1 MAVYKTKTYLDNA
14 RARPDGQNDAEE
26 LTMTYTFPAGVNPVS
41 GDTILF
47 GKIGENIVIT
57 QFQLTLDQFDSNAT
71 AALAGRLGT
80 TASDACLIAAATV
93 LQTNTTGKKNFARV
107 DGEAT
112 AIDSFAVT
120 PYVPQTTVQDLI
132 LTFSANA
139 GTAFTTGNRNIS
151 LRIKY
156 QYAYTNQFVTG
167 VSDPRY
173 PFDTAA
179 GANTTLVFSPPV
191 VETYNGN
198 AP

>member
-1 MAVYKTKTYLDNA
+1 MATDYKTKTYLDNA

-26 LTMTYTFPAGVNPVS
+26 LTMTYTFPNGVNPLS
-41 GDTILF
+41 GDRILF
-47 GKIGENIVIT
+47 GKIGENVVLT
-57 QFQLTLDQFDSNAT
+57 QFQLTLDQFDSNAA

-93 LQTNTTGKKNFARV
+93 LQTNTTGKKNFSRI

-112 AIDSFAVT
+112 ANDSFAVT
-120 PYVPQTTVQDLI
+120 PYVPQTAVQDLI

-139 GTAFTTGNRNIS
+139 GTAFTTGDRSIS

-156 QYAYTNQFVTG
+156 QYAYPNRWVTG
-167 VSDPRY
+167 VS
-173 PFDTAA
+173 
-179 GANTTLVFSPPV
+179 NTTYPLAGSKVREAPV
-191 VETYNGN
+191 VDTYNGN

>member
-1 MAVYKTKTYLDNA
+1 MASLKTKTYLDNA
-14 RARPDGQNDAEE
+14 RARPNGQNDAEE
-26 LTMTYTFPAGVNPVS
+26 LTMTYSFPAGVNPLS
-41 GDTILF
+41 GDVIFF
-47 GKIGENIVIT
+47 GKIGENVYVT
-57 QFQLTLDQFDSNAT
+57 QFNLLMDQFDSNAS
-71 AALAGRLGT
+71 AALAGRLGI
-80 TASDACLIAAATV
+80 TASDACFIAAATV

-120 PYVPQTTVQDLI
+120 PYPVQATVQDLI

-139 GTAFTTGNRNIS
+139 GTAFTTGTRNIT
-151 LRIKY
+151 LRVKY
-156 QYAYTNQFVTG
+156 QYGYTNQSLTG

-179 GANTTLVFSPPV
+179 GANTTKVFEAPV
-191 VETYNGN
+191 VETYNGL